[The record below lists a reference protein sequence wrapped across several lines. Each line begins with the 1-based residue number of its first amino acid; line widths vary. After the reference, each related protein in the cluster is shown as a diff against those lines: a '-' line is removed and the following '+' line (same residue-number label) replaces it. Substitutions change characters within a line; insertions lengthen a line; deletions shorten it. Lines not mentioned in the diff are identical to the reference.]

1 MGWVN
6 QVASWVKFISIF
18 SHDFYIYIYI
28 YKIAN

>member
-18 SHDFYIYIYI
+18 SHDLYIYIYI
-28 YKIAN
+28 YI